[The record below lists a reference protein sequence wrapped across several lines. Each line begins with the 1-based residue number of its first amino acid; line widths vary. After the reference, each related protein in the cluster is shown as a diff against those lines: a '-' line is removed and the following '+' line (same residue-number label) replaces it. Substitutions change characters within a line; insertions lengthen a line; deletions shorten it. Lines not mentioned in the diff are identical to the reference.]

1 MPTPPPGPPTPSEA
15 ESALRERAHELEAI
29 GENFPE
35 GALYQY
41 TMFPDGRRLLTHLGR
56 SAERIF
62 GEFPPALPIDI
73 GWLSARIH
81 PDDEPGCAAAGELAR
96 YALTPFQY
104 EVRIRSRDAGQ
115 RWVSIR
121 SQPRTEAD
129 GRIVWDGALI
139 DVTERRSAEDA
150 ARRQADFLTALN
162 ETTLELLGRRKVSD
176 LLQALAERAATL
188 LRSPHSEISLLEGG
202 DLVVRAFSRGHEY
215 LLGDRLSRSEPALS
229 WRAVDTG
236 RPVVVDCYDTH
247 PESRAIYRT
256 QGIHAAAVLPIMR
269 AGECVGVLGLARDLA
284 GLPFT
289 PADIREGVLL
299 AQMTALVLHNAAIHE
314 EAVRETEARTAA
326 HRESEARF
334 RAVFA
339 QSPVMHALVAVPEGR
354 IAEANDAMLTSFG
367 YTREEMIGRTTVEL
381 GLWLHL
387 KQRDEF
393 LRRLKSSGVV
403 RGFEAEMRR
412 RDGTTITV
420 LHSASLITLEGRA
433 YGLDAIE
440 DITARKRFEAA
451 RDRTHALV
459 RATLE
464 STADGILVVSAGGR
478 VETYNHNFAE
488 MWSLPPD
495 YVASDLNEAHL
506 LHTVLGQLEEPER
519 FLASVRDLY
528 SGSED
533 EVFDILLCKDGRI
546 IERFSRPQV
555 LNGRPA
561 GRVWSLRDIT
571 DQRRAE
577 AALRESEERF
587 RVLAEVSPVG
597 IFSSDPSGRTVFVN
611 RRWCELAGLTPEQAL
626 GDGWKSALHP
636 EDRQS
641 VADNWA
647 EAVRHGESS
656 AAEFRFVRPN
666 GAVSWLVGQSRA
678 QRHAD
683 GTLAGYVGTI
693 TDVTHLKHAEEERKR
708 LDAQQRQ
715 SRKMESLGTL
725 AGGIA
730 HDFNNIL
737 TGTFGFVELAAE
749 SLPPGH
755 PAHQWLDRIGASS
768 RRARDLVRQILT
780 FSRKTEGAFVPQRLG
795 PVVAEALRL
804 LQSTLPPMVTLDHE
818 LSSQAPAVLADGSQ
832 IHQVVIN
839 LCTNAWHA
847 LSGQPGRIVVA
858 LEPLIV
864 TPEQAR
870 TNPDLRPGPAVRLSV
885 TDNGCGMDATT
896 LDHLFEPFFTT
907 KATGAG
913 TGLGLAV
920 VHGIVKSHQ
929 GAIVVRTALGVGSTF
944 EIYFPAAQLEPT
956 PPPPAL
962 PAEIPRGNGQRVM
975 VVDDDPVSG
984 FAIEKMIERL
994 GYKVTRH
1001 NRPEDA
1007 LAAFAAAPTSYDL
1020 IVSDLAMPVMNGAE
1034 MLERMHQLHAGLAA
1048 IIVTGFIE
1056 TERQRLFE
1064 RSVARVVLHKPVTRE
1079 DLARA
1084 VAQHVRGGS
1093 GKPR

>member
-1 MPTPPPGPPTPSEA
+1 MPSHPTGSPTASEA
-15 ESALRERAHELEAI
+15 ESALLARAHELEAI

-62 GEFPPALPIDI
+62 GELPDALPVDVS
-73 GWLSARIH
+73 WLSARIH
-81 PDDEPGCAAAGELAR
+81 PDDEPACAAAGEIAR
-96 YALTPFQY
+96 YAMMPFHH
-104 EVRIRSRDAGQ
+104 EVRVRSRTGSE
-115 RWVSIR
+115 RWISIR
-121 SQPRTEAD
+121 SQPRTEED

-139 DVTERRSAEDA
+139 DVTDRRGMEDA
-150 ARRQADFLTALN
+150 VRRQAEFLSALN
-162 ETTLELLGRRKVSD
+162 ETTLELLGRRKVSE
-176 LLQALAERAATL
+176 LLQALAERTAAL
-188 LRSPHSEISLLEGG
+188 LRCPHAEISLLEDGV
-202 DLVVRAFSRGHEY
+202 LVVRAFSRGHEY
-215 LLGDRLSRSEPALS
+215 LMGDRLARGEPALS

-236 RPVVVDCYDTH
+236 RPAVVDCYQEH
-247 PESRAIYRT
+247 PESRAVYRT
-256 QGIHAAAVLPIMR
+256 RGIHAAAVIPIMR
-269 AGECVGVLGLARDLA
+269 AGECVGVLGLGRDRPDR
-284 GLPFT
+284 PFT
-289 PADIREGVLL
+289 SEDIQEGVLL
-299 AQMTALVLHNAAIHE
+299 AQMAALTLHNTAIYE

-326 HRESEARF
+326 HRESEERF

-339 QSPVMHALVAVPEGR
+339 QSPVMHVLVAVQEAR
-354 IAEANDAMLTSFG
+354 IAEANDALLAGFG
-367 YTREEMIGRTTVEL
+367 YAREEMIGRTTLEL
-381 GLWLHL
+381 GLWLHAA
-387 KQRDEF
+387 QRDEF
-393 LRRLKSSGVV
+393 LRRLQAYGVV
-403 RGFEAEMRR
+403 RNYEAEMRR
-412 RDGTTITV
+412 RNGTAITV
-420 LHSASLITLEGRA
+420 ILSVSLITLAGRT
-433 YGLDAIE
+433 YGLAAVE
-440 DITARKRFEAA
+440 EITDRKRFEAA
-451 RDRTHALV
+451 RDRTHALM

-478 VETYNHNFAE
+478 IETYNHNFAE
-488 MWSLPPD
+488 MWGLPPD
-495 YVASDLNEAHL
+495 YIASDRNEAHL
-506 LHTVLGQLEEPER
+506 LHTVLGQLDEPER

-546 IERFSRPQV
+546 FERFSRPQI

-597 IFSSDPSGRTVFVN
+597 IFSSDPGGRTVFVN

-626 GDGWKSALHP
+626 GEGWKTALHP
-636 EDRQS
+636 DDRQG

-647 EAVRHGESS
+647 QAVKHGESS
-656 AAEFRFVRPN
+656 AAEFRFVRPD
-666 GAVSWLVGQSRA
+666 GAISWLVGQSRA

-693 TDVTHLKHAEEERKR
+693 TDVTHLKRAEEERKR
-708 LDAQQRQ
+708 LEAQQRQ

-749 SLPPGH
+749 TLPPGH
-755 PAHQWLDRIGASS
+755 PAHQWLDRIGTSS

-780 FSRKTEGAFVPQRLG
+780 FSRKTEGALVPQRLA

-804 LQSTLPPMVTLDHE
+804 LQSTLPPLVTLEHA
-818 LSSQAPAVLADGSQ
+818 LSSQAPPVLADASQ
-832 IHQVVIN
+832 IHQVVVN

-847 LSGQPGRIVVA
+847 LADQPGRIVVA

-864 TPEQAR
+864 SLDQAR
-870 TNPDLRPGPAVRLSV
+870 ANPDLRPGPVVRLSV
-885 TDNGCGMDATT
+885 TDTGCGMDATT
-896 LDHLFEPFFTT
+896 LDRLFEPFFTT
-907 KATGAG
+907 KAPGAG

-920 VHGIVKSHQ
+920 VHGIVKSHH
-929 GAIVVRTALGVGSTF
+929 GAIVVRTIVGGGSTF
-944 EIYFPAAQLEPT
+944 EIYFPVAQLDTAAPAPAS
-956 PPPPAL
+956 PP
-962 PAEIPRGNGQRVM
+962 EIPRGRGQRIL

-994 GYKVTRH
+994 GYQVTRF
-1001 NRPEDA
+1001 NRPEEA
-1007 LAAFAAAPTSYDL
+1007 LAAFAKAPTSYDL
-1020 IVSDLAMPVMNGAE
+1020 VVSDLAMPLMNGAE
-1034 MLERMHQLHAGLAA
+1034 MLERMQQFNPGLAA

-1056 TERQRLFE
+1056 AERQRLFE
-1064 RSVARVVLHKPVTRE
+1064 RSVARMVLHKPVTRE

-1084 VAQHVRGGS
+1084 VAHHVRGGA
-1093 GKPR
+1093 GNPR